1 MFCCSFQDLARDTR
15 ETKVH
20 YSPSEKD
27 GVFVVE
33 VARGADSS
41 AASQI
46 TRNHEEIKCQ
56 SSVDRLEE
64 VKRPASIEKNGPNGI
79 ISSVSKGNEEVLV
92 HPPPMNADDDVLTVD
107 EDGAVSMASSKLNG
121 NSQEHNGKINTG
133 LSQSDLS
140 ISSSTNSNQGYCYGS
155 QEDYTV
161 ESKDYQSTSP
171 HHNHIEIIATPCVD
185 SKPVITAAIFKQDS
199 VDPVA
204 LIEPILV
211 TIKSGSQAI
220 ELVEP
225 VPLTIEPTEQH
236 SEQFTEQSNT
246 DGALLEKPSKI
257 ENGSIPAMVECL
269 PKENGNC
276 DKADETRAVDDE
288 TGDFDSL
295 INLPAPPTCDEIKQL
310 NEITSLEGNNLDSL
324 PPPPPEVI
332 VEVTTIN
339 GQS

>member
-1 MFCCSFQDLARDTR
+1 M
-15 ETKVH
+15 
-20 YSPSEKD
+20 
-27 GVFVVE
+27 FVVE

-41 AASQI
+41 ATSQI

-56 SSVDRLEE
+56 SSIDEVEE
-64 VKRPASIEKNGPNGI
+64 LKRPASIEKNGPIVNGI

-92 HPPPMNADDDVLTVD
+92 HPPPKNADDDVLTVD
-107 EDGAVSMASSKLNG
+107 EDGAVSMSSPKLNG
-121 NSQEHNGKINTG
+121 NSQEQNGKINTG

-161 ESKDYQSTSP
+161 ESKGYQSTSP

-185 SKPVITAAIFKQDS
+185 SKPVITAAIFKQES
-199 VDPVA
+199 VDAAAIIDPIPVTA
-204 LIEPILV
+204 
-211 TIKSGSQAI
+211 KSGSQAI
-220 ELVEP
+220 DDVEP
-225 VPLTIEPTEQH
+225 VQLTVEPADQQTDH
-236 SEQFTEQSNT
+236 FTEQANK
-246 DGALLEKPSKI
+246 DDALPEKPGKL
-257 ENGSIPAMVECL
+257 ENGFV
-269 PKENGNC
+269 KENGKC
-276 DKADETRAVDDE
+276 DKVDETRAVDDE

-310 NEITSLEGNNLDSL
+310 NEITSLEGNTLESL

-332 VEVTTIN
+332 VEAPTIN